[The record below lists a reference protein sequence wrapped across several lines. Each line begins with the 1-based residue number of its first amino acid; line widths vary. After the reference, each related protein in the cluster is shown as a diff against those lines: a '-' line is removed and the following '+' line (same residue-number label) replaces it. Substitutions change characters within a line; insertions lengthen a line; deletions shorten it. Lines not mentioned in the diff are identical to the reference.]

1 MIINHVKSLLIGTL
15 SLFIVTANAAAKDD
29 FPKRIIALSPH
40 AVEMLYAIGAGE
52 HIVATITHADYP
64 EQAKAIE
71 VIGDYRGI
79 TLEKLISLKPDLVV
93 TWPSGNKFN
102 QIEQIKKL
110 GFNVVASDPTTLD
123 EIASDIRHLGKV
135 TGYDKQAAQVADHF
149 EQELA
154 AITTQYQ
161 ARKPIK
167 VFYQLWSKP
176 LMTISKDSWINQFIT
191 RCGGINVFSD
201 ADSPYPKVSTE
212 NVLLTGAQVILVPED
227 KETRGH
233 ELYNWQQWQLLPA
246 VKNKQIYHPDA
257 KVLHRPTP
265 RVLTPMKQV
274 CEFIDKAR
282 QSL

>member
-1 MIINHVKSLLIGTL
+1 MIIKNLKRLIVATL
-15 SLFIVTANAAAKDD
+15 SLIVITANVAAEDAH
-29 FPKRIIALSPH
+29 PKRIIALSPH

-52 HIVATITHADYP
+52 HVVATISHADYP

-71 VIGDYRGI
+71 VIGDHRGI

-93 TWPSGNKFN
+93 TWPSGNKIN

-110 GFNVVASDPTTLD
+110 GFNVVASNPTTLD

-135 TGYDKQAAQVADHF
+135 TGYEVRANQVADKF

-154 AITTQYQ
+154 AITKQYQ
-161 ARKPIK
+161 SHTPVK

-176 LMTISKDSWINQFIT
+176 LMTVSKGSWINQFIT
-191 RCGGINVFSD
+191 RCGGVNVFND

-227 KETRGH
+227 KQTRGH